1 MNKKEQIFK
10 NQNQNSSNEQ
20 INIIDLKKLPDPDDF
35 MNDSDSEENS
45 QYYENLKNQNIS
57 NNVSNK
63 ADSRLI
69 NEKINNDK
77 TELQEKSFNFLIDKN
92 DIQIEI
98 EKDILLPRQYF
109 YDKIKNEIFP
119 KLNLKNELKKNF
131 IKNDIII
138 NLENNMSDEHFLN
151 KKTRNRGQKKS
162 KEKNYKKK
170 GRKKIDDNSAG
181 IHNKDSPDNIIKK
194 IKSKLLDYHLLN
206 FINSLLNTLLNRD
219 KINVF
224 LKKNINEKEQEK
236 EKLIKKIDYKQ
247 FVDDMKRENNLNFLK
262 LSLKGLLSKDI
273 SKKYSTLPKDLNKT
287 VINEILNKE
296 KDNEIISFLFNL
308 TFGEW
313 FDVFTFKKEITDLKF
328 LDYNEK
334 LTIMNKFERIDKL
347 LEDIYLNNDINYYS
361 SFVYLIYNYE
371 RWFYVKQGRK
381 RGKKKDKNKDEK

>member
-1 MNKKEQIFK
+1 MNKQEEIFK
-10 NQNQNSSNEQ
+10 NKNQNSQNEQ
-20 INIIDLKKLPDPDDF
+20 INISNLKKLPILDDY
-35 MNDSDSEENS
+35 MNDSVSEEIFDYN
-45 QYYENLKNQNIS
+45 ENLKIQNIL
-57 NNVSNK
+57 NNIPNK
-63 ADSRLI
+63 SDSRLI

-77 TELQEKSFNFLIDKN
+77 NELQEKSINFLNNEN
-92 DIQIEI
+92 DIQKEI
-98 EKDILLPRQYF
+98 EKEIPPQYF

-119 KLNLKNELKKNF
+119 KLNLKNDLKKNF
-131 IKNDIII
+131 IKNDKIIK
-138 NLENNMSDEHFLN
+138 LENNMSDEYFLN
-151 KKTRNRGQKKS
+151 KKTRNRGQTKTKV
-162 KEKNYKKK
+162 KNYKKK
-170 GRKKIDDNSAG
+170 GRKKIDDNSAS

-206 FINSLLNTLLNRD
+206 FINSLLNSLLNRD
-219 KINVF
+219 KINAY

-236 EKLIKKIDYKQ
+236 EKLIKKLDYKQ
-247 FVDDMKRENNLNFLK
+247 FVDDMKKENNLNFLK

-328 LDYNEK
+328 LEDNK
-334 LTIMNKFERIDKL
+334 KHIIMNKFERIDKL

-381 RGKKKDKNKDEK
+381 RKEKNNKNED

>member
-1 MNKKEQIFK
+1 MNKQEEIFK
-10 NQNQNSSNEQ
+10 NKNQNSQNEQ
-20 INIIDLKKLPDPDDF
+20 INIIDLKKLPNPDDY
-35 MNDSDSEENS
+35 MNDSDSGEIFEYN
-45 QYYENLKNQNIS
+45 ENLKNQNIS
-57 NNVSNK
+57 NNILNK
-63 ADSRLI
+63 SDSRLI
-69 NEKINNDK
+69 NEKRNNDK
-77 TELQEKSFNFLIDKN
+77 KELQEKSINFLIDEN
-92 DIQIEI
+92 DIQIEK
-98 EKDILLPRQYF
+98 EKEIPPQYF

-119 KLNLKNELKKNF
+119 KLNLKNDLKKNF
-131 IKNDIII
+131 IKNDKIIK
-138 NLENNMSDEHFLN
+138 LENNMSDEHFLN
-151 KKTRNRGQKKS
+151 KKTRNRGQTKTKV
-162 KEKNYKKK
+162 KNYKKK
-170 GRKKIDDNSAG
+170 GRKKIDDNSAS

-206 FINSLLNTLLNRD
+206 FINSLLNSLLNRD
-219 KINVF
+219 KINAY

-236 EKLIKKIDYKQ
+236 EKLIKKLDYKQ
-247 FVDDMKRENNLNFLK
+247 FVDDMKKENNLNFLK

-328 LDYNEK
+328 LEDNK
-334 LTIMNKFERIDKL
+334 KHIIMNKFERIDKL

-381 RGKKKDKNKDEK
+381 RKEKNNKNED

>member
-1 MNKKEQIFK
+1 MNKQEEIFK
-10 NQNQNSSNEQ
+10 NKNQNSQNEQ
-20 INIIDLKKLPDPDDF
+20 INIIDLKKLPNPDDY
-35 MNDSDSEENS
+35 MNDSNSEEIFEYN
-45 QYYENLKNQNIS
+45 ENLKNQNIS
-57 NNVSNK
+57 NNIPNK
-63 ADSRLI
+63 SDSRLI

-77 TELQEKSFNFLIDKN
+77 NELQEKSINFLNNEN

-98 EKDILLPRQYF
+98 EKEIPPQYF

-119 KLNLKNELKKNF
+119 KLNLKNDLKKNF
-131 IKNDIII
+131 IKNDKIIK
-138 NLENNMSDEHFLN
+138 LENNMSDEYFLN
-151 KKTRNRGQKKS
+151 KKTRNRGQTKTKV
-162 KEKNYKKK
+162 KNYKKK
-170 GRKKIDDNSAG
+170 GRKKIDDNSAS

-206 FINSLLNTLLNRD
+206 FINSLLNSLLNRD
-219 KINVF
+219 KINAY

-236 EKLIKKIDYKQ
+236 EKLIKKLDYKQ
-247 FVDDMKRENNLNFLK
+247 FVDDMKKENNLNFLK

-328 LDYNEK
+328 LEDNK
-334 LTIMNKFERIDKL
+334 KHIIMNKFERIDKL

-381 RGKKKDKNKDEK
+381 RKEKNNKNED

>member
-1 MNKKEQIFK
+1 MNKQEEIFK
-10 NQNQNSSNEQ
+10 NKNQKSQNEQ
-20 INIIDLKKLPDPDDF
+20 INNFDFKKLLILDDY
-35 MNDSDSEENS
+35 MNDSESEEILEYN
-45 QYYENLKNQNIS
+45 ENLKNQNIS
-57 NNVSNK
+57 NNIPNK
-63 ADSRLI
+63 SDSRLI
-69 NEKINNDK
+69 NEKRNNDK
-77 TELQEKSFNFLIDKN
+77 KELQEKLINFLIDKN
-92 DIQIEI
+92 DIQIEN
-98 EKDILLPRQYF
+98 EKEIPPQYF

-119 KLNLKNELKKNF
+119 KLNLKNDLKKNF
-131 IKNDIII
+131 IKNDKIIK
-138 NLENNMSDEHFLN
+138 LENNMSDEHFLN
-151 KKTRNRGQKKS
+151 KKTRNRGQTKS

-170 GRKKIDDNSAG
+170 GRKKIDDNSAS

-206 FINSLLNTLLNRD
+206 FINSLLNSLLNRD
-219 KINVF
+219 KINAY

-247 FVDDMKRENNLNFLK
+247 FVDDMKKENNLNFLK

-328 LDYNEK
+328 LEDNK
-334 LTIMNKFERIDKL
+334 KHIIMNKFERIDKL

-381 RGKKKDKNKDEK
+381 RKEKNNKNED

>member
-1 MNKKEQIFK
+1 MNKQEEIFK
-10 NQNQNSSNEQ
+10 NKNQNSQNEQ
-20 INIIDLKKLPDPDDF
+20 INIIDLKKLPNPDDY
-35 MNDSDSEENS
+35 MNDSDSEEIFEYN
-45 QYYENLKNQNIS
+45 ENLKNQNIS
-57 NNVSNK
+57 NNILNK
-63 ADSRLI
+63 SDSRLI
-69 NEKINNDK
+69 NEKRNNDK
-77 TELQEKSFNFLIDKN
+77 KELQEKSINFLIDEN
-92 DIQIEI
+92 DIQIEK
-98 EKDILLPRQYF
+98 EKEIPPQYF

-119 KLNLKNELKKNF
+119 KLNLKNDLKKNF
-131 IKNDIII
+131 IKNDKIIK
-138 NLENNMSDEHFLN
+138 LENNMSDEYFLN
-151 KKTRNRGQKKS
+151 KKTRNRGQTKTKV
-162 KEKNYKKK
+162 KNYKKK
-170 GRKKIDDNSAG
+170 GRKKIDDNSAS

-206 FINSLLNTLLNRD
+206 FINSLLNSLLNRD
-219 KINVF
+219 KINAY

-247 FVDDMKRENNLNFLK
+247 FVDDMKKENNLNFLK

-328 LDYNEK
+328 LEDNK
-334 LTIMNKFERIDKL
+334 KHIIMNKFERIDKL

-381 RGKKKDKNKDEK
+381 RKEKNNKNED

>member
-1 MNKKEQIFK
+1 MNKQEEIFK
-10 NQNQNSSNEQ
+10 NKNQNSQNEQ
-20 INIIDLKKLPDPDDF
+20 ININYLTKLPNPYDY
-35 MNDSDSEENS
+35 MNDSDSEEIFDYN
-45 QYYENLKNQNIS
+45 ENLKNQNIS
-57 NNVSNK
+57 NNIPNK
-63 ADSRLI
+63 SDSRLI

-77 TELQEKSFNFLIDKN
+77 NELQEKSINFLNNEN

-98 EKDILLPRQYF
+98 EKEIPPQYF

-119 KLNLKNELKKNF
+119 KLNLKNDLKKNF
-131 IKNDIII
+131 IKNDKIIK
-138 NLENNMSDEHFLN
+138 LENNMSDEYFLN
-151 KKTRNRGQKKS
+151 KKTRNRGQTKTKV
-162 KEKNYKKK
+162 KNYKKK
-170 GRKKIDDNSAG
+170 GRKKIDDNSAS

-206 FINSLLNTLLNRD
+206 FINSLLNSLLNRD
-219 KINVF
+219 KINAY

-236 EKLIKKIDYKQ
+236 EKLIKKLDYKQ
-247 FVDDMKRENNLNFLK
+247 FVDDMKKENNLNFLK

-328 LDYNEK
+328 LEDNK
-334 LTIMNKFERIDKL
+334 KHIIMNKFERIDKL

-381 RGKKKDKNKDEK
+381 RKEKNNKNED

>member
-1 MNKKEQIFK
+1 MNKQEEIFK
-10 NQNQNSSNEQ
+10 NKNQNSQNEQ
-20 INIIDLKKLPDPDDF
+20 INISDLKKLPIPDDY
-35 MNDSDSEENS
+35 MNDSGSEEIFDYN
-45 QYYENLKNQNIS
+45 ENLKNQNIS
-57 NNVSNK
+57 NNIPNK
-63 ADSRLI
+63 SDSRLI
-69 NEKINNDK
+69 NEKINSDK
-77 TELQEKSFNFLIDKN
+77 NELQEKSINFLNNEN

-98 EKDILLPRQYF
+98 EKEIPPQYF

-119 KLNLKNELKKNF
+119 KLNLKNDLKKNF
-131 IKNDIII
+131 IKNDKIIK
-138 NLENNMSDEHFLN
+138 LENNMSDEYFLN
-151 KKTRNRGQKKS
+151 KKTRNRGQTKTKV
-162 KEKNYKKK
+162 KNYKKK
-170 GRKKIDDNSAG
+170 GRKKIDDNSAS

-206 FINSLLNTLLNRD
+206 FINSLLNSLLNRD
-219 KINVF
+219 KINAY

-236 EKLIKKIDYKQ
+236 EKLIKKLDYKQ
-247 FVDDMKRENNLNFLK
+247 FVDDMKKENNLNFLK

-328 LDYNEK
+328 LEDNK
-334 LTIMNKFERIDKL
+334 KHIIMNKFERIDKL

-381 RGKKKDKNKDEK
+381 RKEKNNKNED

>member
-1 MNKKEQIFK
+1 
-10 NQNQNSSNEQ
+10 
-20 INIIDLKKLPDPDDF
+20 
-35 MNDSDSEENS
+35 
-45 QYYENLKNQNIS
+45 
-57 NNVSNK
+57 
-63 ADSRLI
+63 
-69 NEKINNDK
+69 
-77 TELQEKSFNFLIDKN
+77 
-92 DIQIEI
+92 
-98 EKDILLPRQYF
+98 
-109 YDKIKNEIFP
+109 
-119 KLNLKNELKKNF
+119 
-131 IKNDIII
+131 
-138 NLENNMSDEHFLN
+138 MSDEYFLN
-151 KKTRNRGQKKS
+151 KKTRNRGQTKTKV
-162 KEKNYKKK
+162 KNYKKK
-170 GRKKIDDNSAG
+170 GRKKIDDNSAS

-206 FINSLLNTLLNRD
+206 FINSLLNSLLNRD
-219 KINVF
+219 KINAY

-236 EKLIKKIDYKQ
+236 EKLIKKLDYKQ
-247 FVDDMKRENNLNFLK
+247 FVDDMKKENNLNFLK

-328 LDYNEK
+328 LEDNK
-334 LTIMNKFERIDKL
+334 KHIIMNKFERIDKL

-381 RGKKKDKNKDEK
+381 RKEKNNKNED

>member
-1 MNKKEQIFK
+1 MNKQEEIFK
-10 NQNQNSSNEQ
+10 NKNQNSQNEQ
-20 INIIDLKKLPDPDDF
+20 INIIDLKKLPNPDDY
-35 MNDSDSEENS
+35 MNDSNSEEIFEYN
-45 QYYENLKNQNIS
+45 ENLKNQNIS
-57 NNVSNK
+57 NNILNK
-63 ADSRLI
+63 SDSRLI
-69 NEKINNDK
+69 NEKRNNDK
-77 TELQEKSFNFLIDKN
+77 KELQEKSINFLIDEN
-92 DIQIEI
+92 DIQKEI
-98 EKDILLPRQYF
+98 EKEIPPQYF

-119 KLNLKNELKKNF
+119 KLNLKNDLKKNF
-131 IKNDIII
+131 IKNDKIIK
-138 NLENNMSDEHFLN
+138 LENNMSDEYFLN
-151 KKTRNRGQKKS
+151 KKTRNRGQTKTKV
-162 KEKNYKKK
+162 KNYKKK
-170 GRKKIDDNSAG
+170 GRKKIDDNSAS

-206 FINSLLNTLLNRD
+206 FINSLLNSLLNRD
-219 KINVF
+219 KINAY

-236 EKLIKKIDYKQ
+236 EKLIKKLDYKQ
-247 FVDDMKRENNLNFLK
+247 FVDDMKKENNLNFLK

-328 LDYNEK
+328 LEDNK
-334 LTIMNKFERIDKL
+334 KHIIMNKFERIDKL

-381 RGKKKDKNKDEK
+381 RKEKNNKNED

>member
-1 MNKKEQIFK
+1 MNKQEEIFK
-10 NQNQNSSNEQ
+10 NKNQNSQNEQ
-20 INIIDLKKLPDPDDF
+20 INIIDLKKLPIPDDY
-35 MNDSDSEENS
+35 MNDSDSKEIFEYNG
-45 QYYENLKNQNIS
+45 NLKNQNIS
-57 NNVSNK
+57 NNILNK
-63 ADSRLI
+63 SDSRLI
-69 NEKINNDK
+69 NEKRNNDK
-77 TELQEKSFNFLIDKN
+77 KELQEKSINFLIDEN
-92 DIQIEI
+92 DIQKEI
-98 EKDILLPRQYF
+98 EKEIPPQYF

-119 KLNLKNELKKNF
+119 KLNLKNDLKKNF
-131 IKNDIII
+131 IKNDKIIK
-138 NLENNMSDEHFLN
+138 LENNMSDEHFLN
-151 KKTRNRGQKKS
+151 KKTRNRGQTKTKV
-162 KEKNYKKK
+162 KNYKKK
-170 GRKKIDDNSAG
+170 GRKKIDDNSAS

-206 FINSLLNTLLNRD
+206 FINSLLNSLLNRD
-219 KINVF
+219 KINAY

-236 EKLIKKIDYKQ
+236 EKLIKKLDYKQ
-247 FVDDMKRENNLNFLK
+247 FVDDMKKENNLNFLK

-328 LDYNEK
+328 LEDNK
-334 LTIMNKFERIDKL
+334 KHIIMNKSERIDKL

-381 RGKKKDKNKDEK
+381 RKEKNNKNED

>member
-1 MNKKEQIFK
+1 MNKQEEIFK
-10 NQNQNSSNEQ
+10 NKNQNSQNEQ
-20 INIIDLKKLPDPDDF
+20 INISNLKKLPILDDY
-35 MNDSDSEENS
+35 MNDSDSEEIFDYN
-45 QYYENLKNQNIS
+45 ENLKIQNIL
-57 NNVSNK
+57 NNIPNK
-63 ADSRLI
+63 SDSRLI

-77 TELQEKSFNFLIDKN
+77 NELQEKSINFLNNEN
-92 DIQIEI
+92 DIQKEI
-98 EKDILLPRQYF
+98 EKEIPPQYF

-119 KLNLKNELKKNF
+119 KLNLKNDLKKNF
-131 IKNDIII
+131 IKNDKIIK
-138 NLENNMSDEHFLN
+138 LENNMSDEYFLN
-151 KKTRNRGQKKS
+151 KKTRNRGQTKTKV
-162 KEKNYKKK
+162 KNYKKK
-170 GRKKIDDNSAG
+170 GRKKIDDNSAS
-181 IHNKDSPDNIIKK
+181 IHSKDSPDNIIKK

-206 FINSLLNTLLNRD
+206 FINSLLNSLLNRD
-219 KINVF
+219 KINAY

-236 EKLIKKIDYKQ
+236 EKLIKKLDYKQ
-247 FVDDMKRENNLNFLK
+247 FVDDMKKENNLNFLK

-328 LDYNEK
+328 LEDNK
-334 LTIMNKFERIDKL
+334 KHIIMNKFERIDKL

-381 RGKKKDKNKDEK
+381 RKEKNNKNED

>member
-1 MNKKEQIFK
+1 MNKQEEIFK
-10 NQNQNSSNEQ
+10 NKNQNSQNEQ
-20 INIIDLKKLPDPDDF
+20 INIIDLKKLPNPDDY
-35 MNDSDSEENS
+35 MNDSGSEEIF
-45 QYYENLKNQNIS
+45 QYNENLKNQNIS
-57 NNVSNK
+57 NNILNK
-63 ADSRLI
+63 SDSRLI
-69 NEKINNDK
+69 NEKRNNDK
-77 TELQEKSFNFLIDKN
+77 KELQEKSINFLSNEN
-92 DIQIEI
+92 DIQKEI
-98 EKDILLPRQYF
+98 EKEIPPQYF

-119 KLNLKNELKKNF
+119 KLNLKNDLKKNF
-131 IKNDIII
+131 IKNDKIIK
-138 NLENNMSDEHFLN
+138 LENNMSDEYFLN
-151 KKTRNRGQKKS
+151 KKTRNRGQTKTKV
-162 KEKNYKKK
+162 KNYKKK
-170 GRKKIDDNSAG
+170 GRKKIDDNSAS

-206 FINSLLNTLLNRD
+206 FINSLLNSLLNRD
-219 KINVF
+219 KINAY
-224 LKKNINEKEQEK
+224 LKKNTNEKEQEK
-236 EKLIKKIDYKQ
+236 EKLIKKLDYKQ
-247 FVDDMKRENNLNFLK
+247 FVDDMKKENNLNFLK

-328 LDYNEK
+328 LEDNK
-334 LTIMNKFERIDKL
+334 KHIIMNKFERIDKL

-381 RGKKKDKNKDEK
+381 RKEKNNKNED